1 MATHE
6 PDRYAARFRF
16 PGGSCDFIGVL
27 ASDWDL
33 TFTFSGAVPNPTVSF
48 VETDVSENGGP
59 NINVRVTTN
68 DGNATPNDGTTR
80 SVVIGLDDD
89 PNNGN
94 PGSATMSA
102 NCANA
107 NADYVITQTT
117 LTIPGGTASGT
128 LFPVATICDDARLER
143 NETIGFQFKTPMNLV
158 ASATRHQVTITD
170 DETGVVSFVS
180 PSSSVDEF
188 GSPIHPV
195 AVQLVPAS
203 SDGTPT
209 IDLSL
214 NGNVTVTGGTATQG
228 TFNQA
233 CPNSDFSFFQDDFND
248 TDDFFLNQSSLTF
261 NVQIRICEDPPD
273 ANETIILGLNLNN
286 PGNTPNVSVS
296 GQTSHTVTISDQA
309 SLAVNDASALEM
321 SGTLTFTISLN
332 QPAPAGGVSVDYTT
346 ASGGGNPATA
356 GTDYTATSGTATVTE
371 GNTSTTENVAL
382 TNDAVVEGNETFV
395 LNLSNIVSS
404 DGFVISDSQGVGTIT
419 DDDTEFNTFLSN
431 AQDFNDRFEG
441 DGGGT
446 TAFVFRVNRIGDRTQ
461 TQTVDFTAM
470 VGIGTATG
478 GGVDFAEVSTT
489 VTFNPTENFKEV
501 TVNVVADDVDEADE
515 TFFVGLSNPSAGVD
529 ASTVAT
535 GSANAEITILDD
547 DNPTLAIDDVT
558 VNEADGTAILT
569 VTLAGITGFPVRV
582 EYNTS
587 NISAVQPGDYTLTNG
602 TMNFAGTDGETERS
616 WSRSS
621 TTTSRRMTRRSA

>member
-1 MATHE
+1 MV
-6 PDRYAARFRF
+6 
-16 PGGSCDFIGVL
+16 S
-27 ASDWDL
+27 ASITPRL
-33 TFTFSGAVPNPTVSF
+33 TEA
-48 VETDVSENGGP
+48 
-59 NINVRVTTN
+59 
-68 DGNATPNDGTTR
+68 ATP
-80 SVVIGLDDD
+80 
-89 PNNGN
+89 P
-94 PGSATMSA
+94 
-102 NCANA
+102 
-107 NADYVITQTT
+107 
-117 LTIPGGTASGT
+117 
-128 LFPVATICDDARLER
+128 
-143 NETIGFQFKTPMNLV
+143 
-158 ASATRHQVTITD
+158 
-170 DETGVVSFVS
+170 
-180 PSSSVDEF
+180 
-188 GSPIHPV
+188 
-195 AVQLVPAS
+195 
-203 SDGTPT
+203 
-209 IDLSL
+209 
-214 NGNVTVTGGTATQG
+214 
-228 TFNQA
+228 
-233 CPNSDFSFFQDDFND
+233 
-248 TDDFFLNQSSLTF
+248 
-261 NVQIRICEDPPD
+261 
-273 ANETIILGLNLNN
+273 
-286 PGNTPNVSVS
+286 
-296 GQTSHTVTISDQA
+296 
-309 SLAVNDASALEM
+309 
-321 SGTLTFTISLN
+321 
-332 QPAPAGGVSVDYTT
+332 
-346 ASGGGNPATA
+346 TA
-356 GTDYTATSGTATVTE
+356 GIDYTATSGTATVTE

-587 NISAVQPGDYTLTNG
+587 NISAVQPADYTPTNG